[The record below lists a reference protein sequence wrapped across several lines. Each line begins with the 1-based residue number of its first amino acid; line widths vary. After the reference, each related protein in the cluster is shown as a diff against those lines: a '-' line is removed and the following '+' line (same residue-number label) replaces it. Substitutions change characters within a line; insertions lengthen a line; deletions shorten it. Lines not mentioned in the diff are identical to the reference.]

1 MTHIFQ
7 LGWFNHQL
15 ENTEAAGEDFMAQ
28 LGMALGGGLALG
40 RNRQAE
46 KNREMGKRGRDV
58 GAFFLL
64 EGGRQEKIQG
74 GEVFGW

>member
-1 MTHIFQ
+1 MVVSNILYLYPYLGRWSNVTHIFQ

-40 RNRQAE
+40 RNRQA
-46 KNREMGKRGRDV
+46 
-58 GAFFLL
+58 
-64 EGGRQEKIQG
+64 
-74 GEVFGW
+74 